1 MNFDDVS
8 ARLRVNG
15 TYTDTEY
22 AALSLVDEIAVLIGF
37 AESGR
42 PPMLRQGVLRMVV
55 GRLMHLLKCV
65 GQAQDPVLDL
75 SETNI
80 SKYKAAFWDDTLV
93 HVNLAGMSTLTG
105 AYAKLLAAEGLPIG
119 VVTVEMSYTGDNGTS
134 NNTASTVSTTS
145 TVTPAPTT
153 NVNVAPNTQQVSNDV
168 VTDDDLANMLN
179 PFGQ

>member
-15 TYTDTEY
+15 TYTETEY
-22 AALSLVDEIAVLIGF
+22 AALNLVDELAVLIGF
-37 AESGR
+37 TESGR

-75 SETNI
+75 SELNI

-93 HVNLAGMSTLTG
+93 HVNLAGISTLTG
-105 AYAKLLAAEGLPIG
+105 VLAKLLAAEGLPIG
-119 VVTVEMSYTGDNGTS
+119 VVTVEMSYTGDNGAGAS
-134 NNTASTVSTTS
+134 TASTVSTTS
-145 TVTPAPTT
+145 TVTPVPATT
-153 NVNVAPNTQQVSNDV
+153 VNTIPSTPQVGGDV
-168 VTDDDLANMLN
+168 MTDDDLANILN